1 MKIKTVLVYR
11 QKKANKKDFHPKTL
25 LAFFRYT
32 LLYRGLLN
40 INRLRE
46 ALMMGIG
53 LAIILLTYILL
64 LVISYQT
71 IIFISEKDEK
81 RCCIIINKSYKH
93 AYSILLFGIV
103 VIISLIKLP
112 HVTVDNQTISYLLL
126 SSKFISILTL
136 AGSIFFLNKK

>member
-1 MKIKTVLVYR
+1 MKTKTVLVYR
-11 QKKANKKDFHPKTL
+11 QKKVNKKDFHPKTL

-81 RCCIIINKSYKH
+81 RCYLIINKSYKH
-93 AYSILLFGIV
+93 AYSILLFGILV
-103 VIISLIKLP
+103 VISLIKLP
-112 HVTVDNQTISYLLL
+112 HINVDNQTISYLLL